1 MALLP
6 TGCSVSL
13 SGEGGYKVMSVV
25 ALLLLQLGLEFF
37 LQTLKTSED
46 ELMNKEYRK
55 KYYIVK
61 IICRKTKIV
70 ANSLK
75 YSEPFKAFLGVT
87 KTPTS
92 QVVISWC
99 FRN

>member
-1 MALLP
+1 
-6 TGCSVSL
+6 
-13 SGEGGYKVMSVV
+13 MSVV

-70 ANSLK
+70 ANSLNIQSLLK
-75 YSEPFKAFLGVT
+75 LSWELPRPLPTRLLFLGVFAT
-87 KTPTS
+87 KN
-92 QVVISWC
+92 VIVQKIYIS
-99 FRN
+99 